1 MRRIDATP
9 QLRRKIIVDFIELWV
24 LTQKDAHL
32 VFDRFGREQTLFP
45 TADGGFTV
53 TVEVVPSPQFFAWL
67 TGLGRS
73 VRILGPQPVRQ
84 AFLDH
89 LQHVLSAYESGR
101 QSPQHDV

>member
-1 MRRIDATP
+1 MYGGEPQQVTLRFDAAMAN
-9 QLRRKIIVDFIELWV
+9 I
-24 LTQKDAHL
+24 
-32 VFDRFGREQTLFP
+32 VFDRFGREQTLFA

-73 VRILGPQPVRQ
+73 VRILGPQPVQQ
-84 AFLDH
+84 AFLDQ